1 MRKSDLLCQSRRKAY
16 VATPDWPILGKLAPR
31 RASPASARSAD
42 GSPTDTAVGAVPEA
56 SRPLGTRSSGTAMA
70 PKGGSKQQSEEDL
83 LLQDFSRNLSAKSSA
98 LFFGNAFIVSAIPIC
113 ECWEQAGRGGRWRVG
128 LDEDVAG
135 PGGPARVNAGIFG
148 LRSQQ
153 LTLSSGKRIDP
164 MALSVL
170 FWDSGESG
178 IMVLQRSYCGAF

>member
-1 MRKSDLLCQSRRKAY
+1 
-16 VATPDWPILGKLAPR
+16 
-31 RASPASARSAD
+31 
-42 GSPTDTAVGAVPEA
+42 
-56 SRPLGTRSSGTAMA
+56 MA

-113 ECWEQAGRGGRWRVG
+113 ECWGQAGRGGRWRVG

-148 LRSQQ
+148 LRCPQ
-153 LTLSSGKRIDP
+153 LTLSSGKRIVP
-164 MALSVL
+164 MDLSVL
-170 FWDSGESG
+170 VWDSGITAKLLWRFLKVCSFLAPSTG
-178 IMVLQRSYCGAF
+178 DL